1 MQKRRDTQ
9 QVVREVL
16 ESARH
21 VFRLTSVAPSPVV
34 QTDRSDDQRYR
45 ISISISSTVGT
56 ESVSED
62 VHTGL

>member
-45 ISISISSTVGT
+45 ISISSTVGT